1 MLRRPLVLL
10 AVVVVAV
17 GGLCVW
23 LAVSGASPLAGLTGK
38 SGATGTGG
46 AADPG
51 SEATL
56 SGQGGGGAQTS
67 KAEAAIQTAANA
79 KKYLFIY
86 FYNGEDEQTR
96 ASEKEFNSAVRKL
109 ANKPKSIVV
118 DVADPSEKALVT
130 KLGVDRAPMPLVL
143 AMAPNGAVTAGL
155 GAEFTEEQLAGAF
168 VSPCTEKCLGALQQ
182 GRLVLLCVQGAS
194 TKLNDEAMKGVRDFA
209 ADARFAGFT
218 DIVTLDPT
226 NQAEAAFLGNLRVD
240 PKPSEAVTLLLAP
253 PGAVVAQFVGKTDS
267 NEMAQKLQTAMSGA
281 TCAPGASSGCCP
293 KS

>member
-1 MLRRPLVLL
+1 MVRKPLVLL
-10 AVVVVAV
+10 VLVVVAI
-17 GGLCVW
+17 GGLSVW
-23 LAVSGASPLAGLTGK
+23 LAVSGASPLSGLTGK
-38 SGATGTGG
+38 SGATGAGG
-46 AADPG
+46 AADPA
-51 SEATL
+51 SNATL
-56 SGQGGGGAQTS
+56 AGQGGGGAQMS
-67 KAEAAIQTAANA
+67 KAEAAIQSAASA
-79 KKYLFIY
+79 EKYLFIY
-86 FYNGEDEQTR
+86 LYNGEDEQTR
-96 ASEKEFNSAVRKL
+96 ANEARFNSAVRKL
-109 ANKPKSIVV
+109 ANKPKAVVV

-130 KLGVDRAPMPLVL
+130 RLGADRAPMPLVL

-155 GAEFTEEQLAGAF
+155 QGDFTEEQLAGAF

-194 TKLNDEAMKGVRDFA
+194 TKLNDEAMKGVRDFT

-218 DIVTLDPT
+218 DIVTLDPA

-281 TCAPGASSGCCP
+281 TCAPGASAGCCP
-293 KS
+293 TK